1 MGKKVIDES
10 AAYKILTS
18 NITRDVK
25 LRQLSQLQYG
35 NRKLGTMGAKQ
46 MYTNYL
52 NKMNKQPQ
60 SQTYRELPR
69 MTPEQ
74 QEQLNSLVSMF
85 TKSVDKKEEEE
96 EEIDMDV
103 LSNSV
108 I

>member
-10 AAYKILTS
+10 KAYNILSS
-18 NITRDVK
+18 NAPKDSK

-52 NKMNKQPQ
+52 NKKQTRGQESNPFQ
-60 SQTYRELPR
+60 S

-74 QEQLNSLVSMF
+74 QQQLNDLVSML
-85 TKSVDKKEEEE
+85 TKPAPSVEKEKE
-96 EEIDMDV
+96 EEIDMDAI
-103 LSNSV
+103 SSS
-108 I
+108 II